1 MALRDVPLHGME
13 DVERAG
19 DVVPLRVD
27 RVLAAGH
34 RVRRRGLL
42 GVVDGRVGLELAED
56 AVDEARVLG
65 DVADRDADLVP
76 GHVVPDAD
84 AVAQRG
90 HRLER
95 RAVDLRLPLPL
106 GEVVDD
112 EDVVA
117 ELREVHRGRPAEV
130 AVAAQDQDPHR
141 AHSTGRPGALTFSE
155 NRLPPLCLALAPSAD
170 GGPKR
175 PGGEP

>member
-65 DVADRDADLVP
+65 DVADGDADLAS
-76 GHVVPDAD
+76 GQVVPHAD
-84 AVAQRG
+84 AVAQGRHG
-90 HRLER
+90 LER
-95 RAVDLRLPLPL
+95 RAVDLGLPLPL
-106 GEVVDD
+106 REVVDD
-112 EDVVA
+112 QDVVA
-117 ELREVHRGRPAEV
+117 ELREVHGRRPAEV
-130 AVAAQDQDPHR
+130 AVAAQDQDAHR
-141 AHSTGRPGALTFSE
+141 LHSTEAF
-155 NRLPPLCLALAPSAD
+155 
-170 GGPKR
+170 GGST
-175 PGGEP
+175 